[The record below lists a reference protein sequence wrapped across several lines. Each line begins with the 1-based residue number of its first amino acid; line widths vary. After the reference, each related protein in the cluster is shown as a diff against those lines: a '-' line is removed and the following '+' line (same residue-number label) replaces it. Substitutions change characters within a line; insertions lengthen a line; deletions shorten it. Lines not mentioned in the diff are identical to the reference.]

1 MTTTA
6 NTDRTDGLD
15 EGTRTFFT
23 NWVNEATCASAVLSV
38 SFAAVAALPR
48 HAALAV
54 KSVVPTAEFRITPI
68 SNRNS
73 GWLID
78 SSKHSARIVG
88 SALATVAA
96 LPRHVAHAAASR
108 RARAH
113 PSFDRRAVL
122 ARGRACGGTTNLRD
136 LVRSSQSATQNSD
149 WSVETLHATSLKNGP
164 FRSASIS
171 VNQRFN
177 FLMQPHFSTGTTMPR
192 RMMRWQKTKISS
204 VGTAA
209 TTSEA

>member
-88 SALATVAA
+88 SALA
-96 LPRHVAHAAASR
+96 ASR

-149 WSVETLHATSLKNGP
+149 WSVETLHATSLQNGP